1 MKNRNIVLVVLS
13 AGIGRR
19 FGGLKQI
26 KTVGPA
32 GEVLIDYSLFDAL
45 RIGFSKFIFV
55 IRKDMEEDF
64 RNIVGKFWEKRT
76 EVKYAFQEIN
86 SFLPSNFPALS
97 RKKPWGTAHAILVC
111 EDLINSPFAVI
122 NSDDFYGYESLS
134 LAFDAL
140 SNIGNEYILISYKL
154 EETLS
159 PHGYVSRAI
168 CETDENLY
176 LLSLTEFHKIG
187 RKEGKIIGYR
197 DSEVIELKGDEQ
209 VSMNLFGFFP
219 TVFEFLQ
226 IEFENFLKEKGWNH
240 EAEFLLP
247 DVIGKLVG
255 MNKVKVRVI
264 PTSSQWFG
272 ITHPE
277 DIEMVRERIK
287 KLIKLGKYPE
297 RIKGKNL

>member
-1 MKNRNIVLVVLS
+1 MKNRGITLVVLS

-26 KTVGPA
+26 KPVGLE
-32 GEVLIDYSLFDAL
+32 GEVLVDYSLFDAL
-45 RIGFSKFIFV
+45 RIGFSKFVFV

-64 RNIVGKFWEKRT
+64 RNIVGKFWERRI
-76 EVKYAFQEIN
+76 EVEYAFQEIN
-86 SFLPSNFPALS
+86 SFLPKSFPVPS
-97 RKKPWGTAHAILVC
+97 RVKPWGTAHAILVC
-111 EDLINSPFAVI
+111 KDLLNSPFAVI

-134 LAFDAL
+134 LVFNAL
-140 SNIGNEYILISYKL
+140 SNIEEEYILISYKL

-168 CETDENLY
+168 CEVDENLY
-176 LLSLTEFHKIG
+176 LLSLAEFHKIG
-187 RKEGKIIGYR
+187 WKEGKIIGYR
-197 DSEVIELKGDEQ
+197 DSEIIELKGDEQ

-219 TVFEFLQ
+219 TLFDFIQV
-226 IEFENFLKEKGWNH
+226 EFENFLKEKGWDN

-247 DVIGKLVG
+247 DLIGKLVR

-264 PTSSQWFG
+264 PTPSQWFG

-277 DIEMVRERIK
+277 DLEMVRERIK

-297 RIKGKNL
+297 RIQE